1 MNSIIQNEKV
11 CFICGSVRDLERHHC
26 IHGTAN
32 RRLAEEDG
40 LTVWLCHDCH
50 MNLHDKGEFDKALQS
65 IAMNAWVRKYGNKQD
80 FRRRYGKYFE

>member
-1 MNSIIQNEKV
+1 MNSIIQDERV

-40 LTVWLCHDCH
+40 LTVWLCHECH
-50 MNLHDKGEFDKALQS
+50 TNLHDKGEFDKALQS
-65 IAMNAWVRKYGNKQD
+65 IAMNAWVRKYGNRQD
-80 FRRRYGKYFE
+80 FRIRYGKYFE